1 MDTRHLN
8 PGLDLPRVHR
18 IGTDRPLVWLWQGW
32 QDLRAN
38 PLPSLAYG
46 LLFGLGGDLILLAA
60 LGHPHLVSAALS
72 GFLLVAPMLAVG
84 LYELSRGRALDV
96 RLGFTDSLL
105 GLRRNLPSLTL
116 FGLMLALLALFWERL
131 SAILFALLGD
141 ADPAHGLN
149 FMTAALTLPE
159 NWPLLLA
166 WLIAGGLLAGL
177 VFAASV
183 VAVPMMLDRP
193 EIDTISA
200 ILTSLACVA
209 RNPVPLLLWAMLI
222 VAFVLLGFATF
233 LFGLVLLMPLL
244 GHASWHAYQDLVE

>member
-1 MDTRHLN
+1 MNTRYLS
-8 PGLDLPRVHR
+8 PGLELPRVR
-18 IGTDRPLVWLWQGW
+18 SIASDRPLVWLWQGW

-72 GFLLVAPMLAVG
+72 GFLLVAPILAVG
-84 LYELSRGRALDV
+84 LYELSRARAVDL
-96 RLGFTDSLL
+96 RLGFIDSIL
-105 GLRRNLPSLTL
+105 GVRRNLPSLAL

-141 ADPAHGLN
+141 AGQTHALN
-149 FMTAALTLPE
+149 FMTAALATPE
-159 NWPLLLA
+159 NWSLLLA
-166 WLIAGGLLAGL
+166 WLAAGGLLAGV
-177 VFAASV
+177 VFACSV

-193 EIDTISA
+193 GIDPVSA
-200 ILTSLACVA
+200 MLASLACVA
-209 RNPVPLLLWAMLI
+209 RNPLPLLLWAALI
-222 VAFVLLGFATF
+222 AALVLLGFATF
-233 LFGLVLLMPLL
+233 LFGLVLFMPLL